1 MTGANQTAGI
11 RPPTNTIVGL
21 VLIIAFVIAALS
33 FIDSALE
40 NIEQRDLKNQA
51 RQAHVEGDRLVKQGK
66 VNQAI
71 EPLRKAHIW
80 ERGNTLY
87 ELDLVD
93 ALITANKA
101 DEAEPLMNEILLR
114 EPDDGRT
121 NLSAARLAL
130 QKGNTTDAV
139 SYYHRAI
146 YGDWS
151 ENAAAHRVSARM
163 ELVRLLVAEHRDK
176 ELLAELLPLQEEAQ
190 TNMPIQ
196 KALGHL
202 FLVADSP
209 SRAAAAYQ
217 AMIAHDPKDAGAH
230 AGLGEAEL
238 QQGEYR
244 DAHSAFLAALRYEP
258 RDASIQRRLDLS
270 NALTELDP
278 TPRRLASMEKYRR
291 SIHILQLA
299 YDDFNACIAKHPAAP
314 PSDATRLLSTAHDAL
329 AAKPPS
335 NAANELSESVLGIAE
350 KIWRARI
357 AACGAGVSSDQEPL
371 RLIIEKLAQ

>member
-1 MTGANQTAGI
+1 MTGANQTAGT

-40 NIEQRDLKNQA
+40 RTEQRDLKNQA
-51 RQAHVEGDRLVKQGK
+51 RQAHAEGDHLVKQGK

-114 EPDDGRT
+114 EPDDGRA
-121 NLSAARLAL
+121 NLSAARLML

-146 YGDWS
+146 YGDWG
-151 ENAAAHRVSARM
+151 ENTASHRVSARM
-163 ELVRLLVAEHRDK
+163 ELVHLLVAEHRDK
-176 ELLAELLPLQEEAQ
+176 ELLAELLSLQEEAQ

-202 FLVADSP
+202 FLVAGSP
-209 SRAAAAYQ
+209 SSAAAAYQ
-217 AMIAHDPKDAGAH
+217 AMIAHDPNDAGAH
-230 AGLGEAEL
+230 AGLGEADLE
-238 QQGEYR
+238 QGQYR
-244 DAHSAFLAALRYEP
+244 DAHSAFLAALSYKP
-258 RDASIQRRLDLS
+258 QDASIQRRLDLS

-291 SIHILQLA
+291 CIHVLQLA
-299 YDDFNACIAKHPAAP
+299 YDDLNACLSKHPAAP
-314 PSDATRLLSTAHDAL
+314 PTEAAQLLSAGHGAL
-329 AAKPPS
+329 TSKPPS
-335 NAANELSESVLGIAE
+335 HATNELAEEVLGIAE
-350 KIWRARI
+350 KTWQARV
-357 AACGAGVSSDQEPL
+357 AACGAAVSSKEEPL
-371 RLIIEKLAQ
+371 RLIIEKLRQ